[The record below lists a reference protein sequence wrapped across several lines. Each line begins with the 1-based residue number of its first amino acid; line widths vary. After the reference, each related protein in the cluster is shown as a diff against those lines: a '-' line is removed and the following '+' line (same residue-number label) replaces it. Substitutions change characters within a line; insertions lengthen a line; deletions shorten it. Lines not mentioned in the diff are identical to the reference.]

1 MPNRVKI
8 EITEE
13 GTKLALR
20 DQSHP
25 VVRVM
30 PLETARVFLYRKAE
44 VLRLAASRAAWMVV
58 KVIAHE
64 DGIFQHDGESPD
76 AVDRLLIELKGQ
88 DILKGRRGEDT
99 SFNAPCNRLARAM
112 SDVQR
117 QQDWIYNR
125 PPRPE
130 VCAHVFLC
138 HDQQQ
143 CDGQCRLT
151 HQCKFCTRSRFEVEK
166 EAA

>member
-1 MPNRVKI
+1 MPNRVKL
-8 EITEE
+8 EMTEE
-13 GTKLALR
+13 GAQCLLQDSSNPASKML
-20 DQSHP
+20 P
-25 VVRVM
+25 I
-30 PLETARVFLYRKAE
+30 ETVRVFLYRQGEA
-44 VLRLAASRAAWMVV
+44 LRLAASRAAWMVV
-58 KVIAHE
+58 KVLAHE
-64 DGIFQHDGESPD
+64 DGIFQADGSSPD

-99 SFNAPCNRLARAM
+99 NFNAPCNRLARAM

-117 QQDWIYNR
+117 QQDCIYNR